1 MKDIAIALVALT
13 ISVGLLWAGLAPDK
27 PTVFAFPNFWAWV
40 LLSLSLGLLVQA
52 LARRA
57 VRGADARDVAAVTD
71 SLTQLAPLVVIGFG
85 YFMLFPV
92 LGFYASALLAFALV
106 SMFYDSLGVAARPL
120 LHGAVSLVFTL
131 ILYLIFG
138 VLLGVQVPGGWL
150 F

>member
-1 MKDIAIALVALT
+1 MT
-13 ISVGLLWAGLAPDK
+13 ISVGLLWAGLVPDK
-27 PTVFAFPNFWAWV
+27 PKVFAFPNFWAWA

-57 VRGADARDVAAVTD
+57 VRGVGARDAAAVTD
-71 SLTQLAPLVVIGFG
+71 SLTQLAPLLVIGFG